1 MMDPI
6 LIVEGKS
13 DIKFLQDFVRYR
25 FKTELSRD
33 RFIEARGNSLKIA
46 KTSLILAKNSS
57 VNKQLVIFDAD
68 KSVEN
73 TRTRITSEAKELGL
87 EIQGQFYFPNN
98 ADPGNLETLLK
109 SAINPNC
116 QGVLDCI
123 DQYGH
128 CLEEKAV
135 PGLRPFDE
143 KSKVYIY
150 VDSFEAGGS
159 GKEDG
164 RDYTEPR
171 LWDLNSESLQ
181 PLYDFLS
188 PYFPSKA

>member
-1 MMDPI
+1 MDPI
-6 LIVEGKS
+6 LIVEGKA
-13 DIKFLQDFVRYR
+13 DEKFLQDFVKVR
-25 FKTELSRD
+25 FRIELRESS
-33 RFIEARGNSLKIA
+33 FIVTGGNSLRKDR
-46 KTSLILAKNSS
+46 SSILAN
-57 VNKQLVIFDAD
+57 NTRGIKQLVIFDSD

-73 TRTRITSEAKELGL
+73 TRTQITSEAKELGL

-98 ADPGNLETLLK
+98 ADPGNLETLLRT
-109 SAINPNC
+109 AINPDC

-128 CLEEKAV
+128 CLRVKPV

-171 LWDLNSESLQ
+171 LWNLNSESLQ
-181 PLYDFLS
+181 PLHDFLS
-188 PYFPSKA
+188 PYFPPEA

>member
-1 MMDPI
+1 MDTI
-6 LIVEGKS
+6 FIVEGKS

-25 FKTELSRD
+25 FKTELFRD

-46 KTSLILAKNSS
+46 ETLILAKNSG
-57 VNKQLVIFDAD
+57 VNKQLVIFDSD

-98 ADPGNLETLLK
+98 ADPGNLETLLR
-109 SAINPNC
+109 SAINPDC

-171 LWDLNSESLQ
+171 LWNLNSESLQ
-181 PLYDFLS
+181 PLHDFLS
-188 PYFPSKA
+188 PYFPPEA